1 MLLNRQV
8 IVISSS
14 SVQGWAVGDSGGRRV
29 RSSRTAW
36 LAAFV
41 LLIQPVATAAAYTA
55 VASGQDTGSD
65 GTTSLSA
72 EATASQKAVAS
83 GSAVEV
89 DADRTEYTTTYA
101 NPDGT
106 TFTLDQS
113 TVPVRVHHD
122 DGAWVSPDPSLE
134 VRSDGTVGPKA
145 TVVDLAFSD
154 GGDGSGLVDIARG
167 GKSLR
172 LGWPG
177 TLPKPTLDG
186 ASAVYADVLPGVD
199 LRMTAT
205 TEGFRELLVV
215 KTPQAAADPELKK
228 VAFSLQSDGL
238 TVASTSG
245 GGMTAVDDDARPVFS
260 APAALMW
267 DSQGDATTSGSPTQL
282 ERTAAVTQASD
293 PSPSATTDP
302 STGTSAD
309 GTAGPG
315 DGDTS
320 AVLPVQ
326 VGTDS
331 LAVVPDAGM
340 LANSDSSAYPLYIDP
355 SVGLDQTAHT
365 YLRSDGVSDFNWGN
379 GSNNEGK
386 GTGHCSSWNGYYCGP
401 GYTERL
407 YFQFSPSSLAG
418 KKVLSATFRATESWS
433 FTCDARWVDL
443 ERTSNISSSTTWS
456 TRPSYLGVMASRD
469 VSAGRGSLCDPSQP
483 PAPIEFSGS
492 SLTSTVGDFAAGKF
506 SRLTLLLKARD
517 ESDTSAW
524 KRFRND
530 AVLSVTYVGL
540 PAAPTKAGIVEGSG
554 ISCETDS
561 TDPDVITDPTPS
573 LSATVWTAT
582 GGGSGAS
589 LRAHY
594 YIQQRNSDGTWSV
607 ATEPVRPTSGYVGNG
622 TVLTYPSP
630 ITLSEGPLYRLAVFS
645 RSYYNSG
652 ESYLESH
659 STVTTKGWCY
669 FKVDTTA
676 PKAPT
681 ITFGSPYSECT
692 ANACAPAGG
701 PGVAGQFTFAPAS
714 GDTNAAYEYKL
725 ATSTAWSKPISG
737 NKVTAGITPQ
747 LAGTQQLQVRAQDS
761 AQRWGAKTIVKF
773 NVAEGQTAIGRWHF
787 DDAAPGSGVTTAA
800 DTATEGTRHS
810 ATLYT
815 QGAGWSSLARR
826 GDQDRSL
833 WLNDTSDTTR
843 QSGYAATAAPAVN
856 TQSSFTVSAWAY
868 LADGSDYR
876 TVVSETGSDG
886 SGFALYYSP
895 GIQRWV
901 FLWNWYENGVRK
913 YLGAN
918 AAAAGV
924 PLKVWTHLTG
934 VYNSKDRTI
943 SLYVNG
949 RLQGAPVALPGTS
962 DATVT
967 DGTLQFG
974 RVAFTPGSY
983 VNYWRGR
990 VDEVAVWQRALTDD
1004 EVATEDQLLDG
1015 NNVPG
1020 VELMGA
1026 WNPDGA
1032 SGSTL
1037 ADTTSGYG
1045 RTLTLAGG
1053 ASLDGQ
1059 AVVLNGTDGA
1069 ATAPGPVL
1077 DDTAS
1082 FTATTLVDIDRDALL
1097 SKPVG
1102 YTAQVVGQRSADGSA
1117 WGFWYQLTGTDL
1129 DPDTDTTVPVG
1140 KWYFGRLN
1148 TDGGFDGVV
1157 SDEAAVLGSPVR
1169 MTGTYDAPSGT
1180 IHFYLGPDEN
1190 GADAPHPYPAVAGSG
1205 EFAAGEGYVG
1215 GAWGHH
1221 LPGKITDIRL
1231 WIGAMTNQQVTDTIG
1246 D

>member
-1 MLLNRQV
+1 M
-8 IVISSS
+8 
-14 SVQGWAVGDSGGRRV
+14 
-29 RSSRTAW
+29 RSSPVAW
-36 LAAFV
+36 LAAV
-41 LLIQPVATAAAYTA
+41 ALLLQPVAAAAADVAVAGVQDGGSTA
-55 VASGQDTGSD
+55 VSSASP
-65 GTTSLSA
+65 
-72 EATASQKAVAS
+72 EAAASQKAQAS
-83 GSAVEV
+83 GSPVEV
-89 DADRTEYTTTYA
+89 VEDRTEYATTYA

-106 TFTLDQS
+106 TFTMDQS
-113 TVPVRVHHD
+113 AVPIRVHQS
-122 DGAWVSPDPSLE
+122 DGSWMAPDPTLQA
-134 VRSDGTVGPKA
+134 RADGTVGPKA
-145 TVVDLAFSD
+145 AVVGLAFSG
-154 GGDGSGLVDIARG
+154 GGDGSGLVDIARD
-167 GKSLR
+167 GKSLH

-215 KTPQAAADPELKK
+215 KTPQAVSDPELKK
-228 VAFSLQSDGL
+228 VAFSLRSDGL

-245 GGMTAVDDDARPVFS
+245 GGMTAVDDNAHPVFT

-267 DSQGDATTSGSPTQL
+267 DSQGDASTTGTATSSA
-282 ERTAAVTQASD
+282 RTAAFTQTD
-293 PSPSATTDP
+293 PSPTATTGPSVGTQDDP
-302 STGTSAD
+302 VL
-309 GTAGPG
+309 GPG
-315 DGDTS
+315 DGDAS

-326 VGTDS
+326 VSSDS

-340 LANSDSSAYPLYIDP
+340 LAHSDGGAFPLYIDP
-355 SVGLDQTAHT
+355 SIGLDQTAHT
-365 YLRSDGVSDFNWGN
+365 YLRSDGVTDFNWGN

-386 GTGHCSSWNGYYCGP
+386 GMGHCDSWNGYYCGP

-407 YFQFSPSSLAG
+407 YFQFSPSNLAG

-456 TRPSYLGVMASRD
+456 TRPSYLGTMASRD
-469 VSAGRGSLCDPSQP
+469 VTAGRGSLCDPSQP
-483 PAPIEFSGS
+483 AAPIEFTGS
-492 SLTSTVGDFAAGKF
+492 SLTSAVGDLAAGKF

-561 TDPDVITDPTPS
+561 SDPDVIADPTPS

-589 LRAHY
+589 LRAHF
-594 YIQQRNSDGTWSV
+594 YIQQKNSDGSWSV

-622 TVLTYPSP
+622 TVVTYPSP

-652 ESYLESH
+652 ADYLESH
-659 STVTTKGWCY
+659 STVTTRGWCY

-692 ANACAPAGG
+692 ANACAAAGG
-701 PGVAGQFTFAPAS
+701 PGVQGQVTFSPAS
-714 GDTNAAYEYKL
+714 GDTNTAYEYKL
-725 ATSTAWSKPISG
+725 ASSTTWSQPISG
-737 NKVTAGITPQ
+737 NKVTKGITPQ
-747 LAGTQQLQVRAQDS
+747 LAGTQQLQVRAEDS
-761 AQRWGAKTIVKF
+761 AGRWGAKAIVKF

-815 QGAGWSSLARR
+815 SGAGWSSLARR
-826 GDQDRSL
+826 GDGDRSL
-833 WLNDTSDTTR
+833 WLNDTSDTTS
-843 QSGYAATAAPAVN
+843 QSGYAATTAPVIN

-868 LADGSDYR
+868 LADDSDFR
-876 TVVSETGSDG
+876 TVLSETGSDG

-895 GIQRWV
+895 GVQRWV

-918 AAAAGV
+918 ADAAGV
-924 PLKVWTHLTG
+924 PLKTWTHVTG
-934 VYNSKDRTI
+934 VYNSQARTI
-943 SLYVNG
+943 ALYVNG
-949 RLQGAPVALPGTS
+949 RPQGSPVALPATS

-974 RVAFTPGSY
+974 RAAFTPGSY

-990 VDEVAVWQRALTDD
+990 IDEVAVWQRVLTDD
-1004 EVATEDQLLDG
+1004 DIATEDRLLDSSG
-1015 NNVPG
+1015 AAN

-1032 SGSTL
+1032 SGTTL

-1045 RTLTLAGG
+1045 RRLTLSGG

-1059 AVVLNGTDGA
+1059 AIVLNGMDGA
-1069 ATAPGPVL
+1069 ATTPGPVL

-1082 FTATTLVDIDRDALL
+1082 FTASTLVDVDRDALL

-1102 YTAQVVGQRSADGSA
+1102 YTAQVVGQRSADGSS
-1117 WGFWYQLTGTDL
+1117 WGFWYQLTGTDI
-1129 DPDTDTTVPVG
+1129 DPDTNTTVPVG

-1148 TDGGFDGVV
+1148 VDGSFTGVV

-1190 GADAPHPYPAVAGSG
+1190 DADVTHPYTAVAGSG
-1205 EFAAGEGYVG
+1205 EFAAGKGYVG
-1215 GAWGHH
+1215 GSWAHY

-1231 WIGAMTNQQVTDTIG
+1231 WAGAMANQQQITDTVG

>member
-1 MLLNRQV
+1 M
-8 IVISSS
+8 
-14 SVQGWAVGDSGGRRV
+14 
-29 RSSRTAW
+29 T
-36 LAAFV
+36 
-41 LLIQPVATAAAYTA
+41 
-55 VASGQDTGSD
+55 
-65 GTTSLSA
+65 
-72 EATASQKAVAS
+72 
-83 GSAVEV
+83 
-89 DADRTEYTTTYA
+89 
-101 NPDGT
+101 
-106 TFTLDQS
+106 
-113 TVPVRVHHD
+113 
-122 DGAWVSPDPSLE
+122 PDPTLQT
-134 VRSDGTVGPKA
+134 RSDGTVGPKA
-145 TVVDLAFSD
+145 AVVDLAFSG
-154 GGDGSGLVDIARG
+154 GGDGSRLVDIARN

-177 TLPKPTLDG
+177 RLPKPTLDG

-215 KTPQAAADPELKK
+215 KTPQAATDPALKK

-238 TVASTSG
+238 TVAPTSG
-245 GGMTAVDDDARPVFS
+245 GGMTAVDDNAHPVFS

-267 DSQGDATTSGSPTQL
+267 DSQGDAATTGAAAQL
-282 ERTAAVTQASD
+282 ERTAVVTQASD
-293 PSPSATTDP
+293 PSPSPSPSATTNP
-302 STGTSAD
+302 STGAQENPV
-309 GTAGPG
+309 AGPG
-315 DGDTS
+315 NGDAS

-326 VGTDS
+326 VSPDS

-340 LANSDSSAYPLYIDP
+340 LANSDSRAYPVYIDP

-386 GTGHCSSWNGYYCGP
+386 GMGHCSSWNGYYCGP

-407 YFQFSPSSLAG
+407 YFQFSPSGLAG

-433 FTCDARWVDL
+433 FTCDASWVDL

-456 TRPSYLGVMASRD
+456 TRPSYLGMMASRD
-469 VSAGRGSLCDPSQP
+469 VTAGRGSLCDPSQP
-483 PAPIEFSGS
+483 AAPIEFSGS
-492 SLTSTVGDFAAGKF
+492 SLTSEVGDLAAGKF

-517 ESDTSAW
+517 ETDTSAW

-540 PAAPTKAGIVEGSG
+540 PAVPTKAGIVEGSG
-554 ISCETDS
+554 VSCQTDS
-561 TDPDVITDPTPS
+561 TDPDVVSDPTPS

-589 LRAHY
+589 LRAHF
-594 YIQQRNSDGTWSV
+594 YIQQKNSDGSWSV

-645 RSYYNSG
+645 RSYYDSG
-652 ESYLESH
+652 NSYLESH

-676 PKAPT
+676 PKKPVV
-681 ITFGSPYSECT
+681 TFGSPYSECT
-692 ANACAPAGG
+692 ANACAAAGG
-701 PGVAGQFTFAPAS
+701 PGVVGHFTFSPAS
-714 GDTNAAYEYKL
+714 GDTNNVAYEYKL
-725 ATSTAWSKPISG
+725 ATSAAWSKPISG
-737 NKVTAGITPQ
+737 STVSASITPQ
-747 LAGTQQLQVRAQDS
+747 LAGTQQLQVRAEDN
-761 AQRWGAKTIVKF
+761 AGRWGAAEIVKF
-773 NVAEGQTAIGRWHF
+773 DVAEGKTAIGRWHF

-800 DTATEGTRHS
+800 DTATEGSTRYP

-815 QGAGWSSLARR
+815 AGAGWSSLARR
-826 GDQDRSL
+826 GDGDRSL

-843 QSGYAATAAPAVN
+843 QSGYAATTAPVIN

-868 LADGSDYR
+868 LADGSDFR

-895 GIQRWV
+895 SIQRWV

-918 AAAAGV
+918 ADAAGV
-924 PLKVWTHLTG
+924 PLKVWTHVTG
-934 VYNSKDRTI
+934 VYNSQDRTI

-949 RLQGAPVALPGTS
+949 RLQGSPVALPSTS
-962 DATVT
+962 DATT
-967 DGTLQFG
+967 ANGNLQFG
-974 RVAFTPGSY
+974 RASFTPGSY
-983 VNYWRGR
+983 QNYWRGR
-990 VDEVAVWQRALTDD
+990 VDEVAVWQRVLTDD
-1004 EVATEDQLLDG
+1004 EIATEDQLLDSNG
-1015 NNVPG
+1015 ATN

-1026 WNPDGA
+1026 WNPEGA

-1037 ADTTSGYG
+1037 ADSTSGYG
-1045 RTLTLAGG
+1045 RTLTLSGG
-1053 ASLDGQ
+1053 ASLDGH
-1059 AVVLNGTDGA
+1059 AIVLDGTDGA
-1069 ATAPGPVL
+1069 ATSPGPVL

-1082 FTATTLVDIDRDALL
+1082 FTASTLVDVDGNALL

-1102 YTAQVVGQRSADGSA
+1102 YTAQVIGQRSTDGSA
-1117 WGFWYQLTGTDL
+1117 WGFWYQLTGTDI
-1129 DPDTDTTVPVG
+1129 DPATDTTVPVG

-1148 TDGGFDGVV
+1148 ADGSFTGVV

-1190 GADAPHPYPAVAGSG
+1190 DADVTHPYTAVAGSG
-1205 EFAAGEGYVG
+1205 EFAAGKGYVG
-1215 GAWGHH
+1215 GAWAHY

-1231 WIGAMTNQQVTDTIG
+1231 WAGAMANQQQIIDTIG

>member
-1 MLLNRQV
+1 M
-8 IVISSS
+8 
-14 SVQGWAVGDSGGRRV
+14 
-29 RSSRTAW
+29 
-36 LAAFV
+36 
-41 LLIQPVATAAAYTA
+41 
-55 VASGQDTGSD
+55 
-65 GTTSLSA
+65 
-72 EATASQKAVAS
+72 
-83 GSAVEV
+83 EV
-89 DADRTEYTTTYA
+89 TDDRTEYATTYA

-106 TFTLDQS
+106 TFTQDQS
-113 TVPVRVHHD
+113 TVPVRVRQG
-122 DGAWVSPDPSLE
+122 DGSWTAPDPTLE
-134 VRSDGTVGPKA
+134 VRADGTVGPKA
-145 TVVDLAFSD
+145 AVVDLAFSD
-154 GGDGSGLVDIARG
+154 GGDGSGLVDITRG

-172 LGWPG
+172 LGWPE

-215 KTPQAAADPELKK
+215 KTPEAAADPGLTK

-238 TVASTSG
+238 TVAPTSG
-245 GGMTAVDDDARPVFS
+245 GGMTAVDGNARPVFT
-260 APAALMW
+260 APPALMW
-267 DSQGDATTSGSPTQL
+267 DSQGDATTTGTAAQL
-282 ERTAAVTQASD
+282 ERTDAATSTAD
-293 PSPSATTDP
+293 PSPSATTTEP
-302 STGTSAD
+302 STGTQDD

-315 DGDTS
+315 DGDAS

-326 VGTDS
+326 VSSDS
-331 LAVVPDAGM
+331 LAVVPDATLLG
-340 LANSDSSAYPLYIDP
+340 NTDSSAFPVYIDP

-365 YLRSDGVSDFNWGN
+365 YLRSDGVSDFNWSN
-379 GSNNEGK
+379 GSDNEGK
-386 GTGHCSSWNGYYCGP
+386 GTGHCSSWEGYYCGP

-407 YFQFSPSSLAG
+407 YFQFSPSGLAG

-443 ERTSNISSSTTWS
+443 ERTGNISSSTTWS
-456 TRPSYLGVMASRD
+456 TRPSNLGTMASRD
-469 VSAGRGSLCDPSQP
+469 VAAGRSSLCDPSQP

-492 SLTSTVGDFAAGKF
+492 SLTTAVGNFAAGKF
-506 SRLTLLLKARD
+506 SRLTLLVKARD
-517 ESDTSAW
+517 ETDTSAW
-524 KRFRND
+524 KRFRDD

-540 PAAPTKAGIVEGSG
+540 PGVPTKAGIVEGSG

-561 TDPDVITDPTPS
+561 TDPDVIADPTPS
-573 LSATVWTAT
+573 LSATAWTAT

-594 YIQQRNSDGTWSV
+594 YIQQKNSDGTWSV

-622 TVLTYPSP
+622 VVLTYPSP

-645 RSYYNSG
+645 RSYYDSG
-652 ESYLESH
+652 DSYLESH

-681 ITFGSPYSECT
+681 VTFGNPYSECT
-692 ANACAPAGG
+692 ANTCDAAGG
-701 PGVAGQFTFAPAS
+701 PGVVGQFTFLPAT
-714 GDTNAAYEYKL
+714 GDSNTAYEYKL
-725 ATSTAWSKPISG
+725 ATATTWSQPISG
-737 NKVTAGITPQ
+737 STVTKGITPQ

-761 AQRWGAKTIVKF
+761 AGRWGAKTIVKF

-787 DDAAPGSGVTTAA
+787 DDAAPGSAVSTAA
-800 DTATEGTRHS
+800 DTATEGTRHA

-815 QGAGWSSLARR
+815 SGSGWSSLARR
-826 GDQDRSL
+826 GDGDRSL
-833 WLNDTSDTTR
+833 WLNDTSDATR
-843 QSGYAATAAPAVN
+843 QSGYAATAAPVVN

-868 LADGSDYR
+868 LADGSDFR
-876 TVVSETGSDG
+876 TVLSETGSDG
-886 SGFALYYSP
+886 SGFTLYYSSSV
-895 GIQRWV
+895 QRWV
-901 FLWNWYENGVRK
+901 FLWSWYEGGVRK
-913 YLGAN
+913 YLGTN
-918 AAAAGV
+918 ADSAGV
-924 PLKVWTHLTG
+924 PLKTWTHLTG
-934 VYNSKDRTI
+934 VYNSDARTI

-949 RLQGAPVALPGTS
+949 RMQGSPVALPITS
-962 DATVT
+962 DATAT

-974 RVAFTPGSY
+974 RASFTPGTY
-983 VNYWRGR
+983 LNYWRGR

-1004 EVATEDQLLDG
+1004 EIATEDGLLDSNG
-1015 NNVPG
+1015 ASS

-1032 SGSTL
+1032 SGTTL

-1045 RTLTLAGG
+1045 RTLTLSGG

-1059 AVVLNGTDGA
+1059 SIVLNGTDGA
-1069 ATAPGPVL
+1069 ATSPAPVL

-1082 FTATTLVDIDRDALL
+1082 FTATTLVDVDSDALL
-1097 SKPVG
+1097 TKSVG
-1102 YTAQVVGQRSADGSA
+1102 YTAQVIGQRDADGSS

-1129 DPDTDTTVPVG
+1129 DPDTDTTIPVG

-1148 TDGGFDGVV
+1148 TDGSFDGVV

-1169 MTGTYDAPSGT
+1169 MTGAYDAPSGT

-1190 GADAPHPYPAVAGSG
+1190 GFDVTHPYTAAAGSG
-1205 EFAAGEGYVG
+1205 EFAAGEGYTG
-1215 GAWGHH
+1215 GAWGHY
-1221 LPGKITDIRL
+1221 LPGKISDIRL
-1231 WIGAMTNQQVTDTIG
+1231 WAGAMAGPQQIIDTIG

>member
-1 MLLNRQV
+1 M
-8 IVISSS
+8 
-14 SVQGWAVGDSGGRRV
+14 
-29 RSSRTAW
+29 
-36 LAAFV
+36 
-41 LLIQPVATAAAYTA
+41 IQPVATGAAHTA
-55 VASGQDTGSD
+55 VADGQDASSASTA
-65 GTTSLSA
+65 SLSP
-72 EATASQKAVAS
+72 EAAASQKAVAS
-83 GSAVEV
+83 GSPVEV
-89 DADRTEYTTTYA
+89 TDDRTEYTTTYA

-113 TVPVRVHHD
+113 TVPVRVHQR
-122 DGAWVSPDPSLE
+122 DGSWVSPDPTLE
-134 VRSDGTVGPKA
+134 IRSDGTVGPKA
-145 TVVDLAFSD
+145 AVVDLAFSG

-177 TLPKPTLDG
+177 ALPKPTLDG
-186 ASAVYADVLPGVD
+186 ASAVYTDVLPGVD

-205 TEGFRELLVV
+205 AEGFRELLVV
-215 KTPQAAADPELKK
+215 KSPQAAADPELKK
-228 VAFSLQSDGL
+228 VAFSLQADGL
-238 TVASTSG
+238 TVAPTSG
-245 GGMTAVDDDARPVFS
+245 GGMTAVDDDARPVFA

-267 DSQGDATTSGSPTQL
+267 DSQGDTAASGASAQL
-282 ERTAAVTQASD
+282 ERTAAITQASS

-302 STGTSAD
+302 SAGTSAD

-315 DGDTS
+315 DGDAS

-326 VGTDS
+326 VSTDS

-340 LANSDSSAYPLYIDP
+340 LANSDSNAYPLYIDP

-456 TRPSYLGVMASRD
+456 TRPSYLGMMASRD
-469 VSAGRGSLCDPSQP
+469 VSAGRSSLCDPSQP
-483 PAPIEFSGS
+483 PAPIEFSGP
-492 SLTSTVGDFAAGKF
+492 SLTSAVGDLAAGKF

-517 ESDTSAW
+517 ETDTSAW

-540 PAAPTKAGIVEGSG
+540 PAVPTRAGIVEGSG
-554 ISCETDS
+554 ISCETNS
-561 TDPDVITDPTPS
+561 GDPDTITDPTPS
-573 LSATVWTAT
+573 LTAAVWTAT

-589 LRAHY
+589 LRAHF
-594 YIQQRNSDGTWSV
+594 YIQKQTTDGWSV

-622 TVLTYPSP
+622 GVVTYPSP
-630 ITLSEGPLYRLAVFS
+630 ITLSEGVLYRLAVFS
-645 RSYYNSG
+645 RSYYNG
-652 ESYLESH
+652 GDDYLESH
-659 STVTTKGWCY
+659 STVTTKDWCY

-681 ITFGSPYSECT
+681 VSFGQPYSECT
-692 ANACAPAGG
+692 ANLCDPAGG
-701 PGVAGQFTFAPAS
+701 PGTPGQFTFSPAS
-714 GDTNAAYEYKL
+714 GETDTAYEYKL
-725 ATSTAWSKPISG
+725 ASSASWSKPISG
-737 NKVTAGITPQ
+737 NKVNVAITPQ
-747 LAGTQQLQVRAQDS
+747 VAGSEQLQVRAQDS
-761 AQRWGAKTIVKF
+761 AGRWGAKTVVKF
-773 NVAEGQTAIGRWHF
+773 NVAAGQTAIGRWHF

-800 DTATEGTRHS
+800 DMATEGSTRHP

-815 QGAGWSSLARR
+815 SGAGWSSLARR
-826 GDQDRSL
+826 GDGDRSL

-843 QSGYAATAAPAVN
+843 QAGYAATAAPVVN

-868 LADGSDYR
+868 LTDESDFR
-876 TVVSETGSDG
+876 TVLSETGSDG
-886 SGFALYYSP
+886 SGFSLYYSP
-895 GIQRWV
+895 NVQRWV

-913 YLGAN
+913 YLGAS
-918 AAAAGV
+918 ADTAGV
-924 PLKVWTHLTG
+924 PMKVWTHLTA

-949 RLQGAPVALPGTS
+949 RLQGSPVALPATS
-962 DATVT
+962 DATIS

-974 RVAFTPGSY
+974 RASFTPGSY

-990 VDEVAVWQRALTDD
+990 IDEVAVWQRNLTEEEDGI
-1004 EVATEDQLLDG
+1004 ATEDQLLDSNG
-1015 NNVPG
+1015 VPS

-1045 RTLTLAGG
+1045 RTLTLSGG

-1059 AVVLNGTDGA
+1059 ALVLNGSDGA
-1069 ATAPGPVL
+1069 ATAPGPLL

-1082 FTATTLVDIDRDALL
+1082 FTATSLVDIDSSALL
-1097 SKPVG
+1097 SKPTG
-1102 YTAQVVGQRSADGSA
+1102 YTAQVLGQRSADGSA
-1117 WGFWYQLTGTDL
+1117 WGFWYQLTGTDT
-1129 DPDTDTTVPVG
+1129 DPDTDTTIPVG
-1140 KWYFGRLN
+1140 KWYFGQLN
-1148 TDGGFDGVV
+1148 TDGSFDGVV
-1157 SDEAAVLGSPVR
+1157 SDEAAELGSPVR

-1190 GADAPHPYPAVAGSG
+1190 GAEATHPYTAVAGSG
-1205 EFAAGEGYVG
+1205 VFAAGEGYVG
-1215 GAWGHH
+1215 GSWGHY
-1221 LPGKITDIRL
+1221 LPGKITDIRI
-1231 WIGAMTNQQVTDTIG
+1231 WAGAMANQQITDTIG

>member
-1 MLLNRQV
+1 MV
-8 IVISSS
+8 
-14 SVQGWAVGDSGGRRV
+14 A
-29 RSSRTAW
+29 RTAH
-36 LAAFV
+36 AEVREGGFTATTA
-41 LLIQPVATAAAYTA
+41 ATASSPEA
-55 VASGQDTGSD
+55 VASR
-65 GTTSLSA
+65 
-72 EATASQKAVAS
+72 KAVTS
-83 GSAVEV
+83 GSPVEV
-89 DADRTEYTTTYA
+89 TDDRTEYATTFA

-106 TFTLDQS
+106 TYTLDQS
-113 TVPVRVHHD
+113 AVPVRVSE
-122 DGAWVSPDPSLE
+122 GGGSWAAPDPTLE
-134 VRSDGTVGPKA
+134 FKADGSVGPKA
-145 TVVDLAFSD
+145 AVVGLAFSG
-154 GGDGSGLVDIARG
+154 GGDGTGLVDIARG
-167 GKSLR
+167 GKSLS

-177 TLPKPTLDG
+177 ELPKPSLDG

-215 KTPQAAADPELKK
+215 KTPSAAADPALKK
-228 VAFSLQSDGL
+228 VVFSLRSDGL
-238 TVASTSG
+238 TVDPTQS
-245 GGMTAVDDDARPVFS
+245 GGMTAVDDDARPVFT

-267 DSQGDATTSGSPTQL
+267 DSQGAGATTQL
-282 ERTAAVTQASD
+282 ARRTLATQAND
-293 PSPSATTDP
+293 PSPSP
-302 STGTSAD
+302 SS
-309 GTAGPG
+309 TAGPATGVQDDPMGGPGAG
-315 DGDTS
+315 DAS

-326 VGTDS
+326 VGPDS
-331 LAVVPDAGM
+331 LAVVPDATL
-340 LANSDSSAYPLYIDP
+340 LANTDSSAFPVYIDP
-355 SVGLDQTAHT
+355 SIGLDQTAHT
-365 YLRSDGVSDFNWGN
+365 YLRSDGVTDFNWGN
-379 GSNNEGK
+379 GSSNEGR
-386 GTGHCSSWNGYYCGP
+386 GMGHCDSWNGYYCGP

-407 YFQFSPSSLAG
+407 YFQFSPSGLAG

-456 TRPSYLGVMASRD
+456 NRPSYLGTMASRN
-469 VSAGRGSLCDPSQP
+469 VSAGRASLCGPSQP
-483 PAPIEFSGS
+483 DAPIEFSGS
-492 SLTSTVGDFAAGKF
+492 SLTSAVGDFAAGKF

-517 ESDTSAW
+517 ETDTSAW

-540 PAAPTKAGIVEGSG
+540 PAAPTKAGIVEGG
-554 ISCETDS
+554 GVSCQTDS
-561 TDPDVITDPTPS
+561 GDPDVVADPTPS

-594 YIQQRNSDGTWSV
+594 YVQQKNSDGTWSV
-607 ATEPVRPTSGYVGNG
+607 ATEPVRPTSGFVGNG

-630 ITLSEGPLYRLAVFS
+630 ITLTEGTLYRLAVFS
-645 RSYYNSG
+645 RSYYDG
-652 ESYLESH
+652 GDSYLESH

-669 FKVDTTA
+669 FKVDPTA

-701 PGVAGQFTFAPAS
+701 PGVQGHFTFSPAS
-714 GDTNAAYEYKL
+714 GDTDTAYEYKL
-725 ATSTAWSKPISG
+725 ASSATWSQPVSASTAAKG
-737 NKVTAGITPQ
+737 VGVTPQ
-747 LAGTQQLQVRAQDS
+747 VAGTQQLQVRAEDGAS
-761 AQRWGAKTIVKF
+761 RWGAAQIVKF
-773 NVAEGQTAIGRWHF
+773 DVAEGQPEIGRWHF
-787 DDAAPGSGVTTAA
+787 DDGAPGSGATTAA
-800 DTATEGTRHS
+800 DTATEGTRHT

-815 QGAGWSSLARR
+815 NGAGWSSLARR
-826 GDQDRSL
+826 GDGDRSL

-843 QSGYAATAAPAVN
+843 QSGYAATSAPVVN

-868 LADGSDYR
+868 LTDESDFR
-876 TVVSETGSDG
+876 TVMSETGSDG

-895 GIQRWV
+895 GVQRWV

-918 AAAAGV
+918 ADAAGV
-924 PLKVWTHLTG
+924 PLKTWTHLTG
-934 VYNSKDRTI
+934 VYDSEARTI

-949 RLQGAPVALPGTS
+949 RPQGSPVALPSTS
-962 DATVT
+962 DARTS
-967 DGTLQFG
+967 DGSLQFG
-974 RVAFTPGSY
+974 RADFTPAPAAY
-983 VNYWRGR
+983 VNYYRGR
-990 VDEVAVWQRALTDD
+990 IDEVAVWQRALTASQI
-1004 EVATEDQLLDG
+1004 ATEDQLLDG
-1015 NNVPG
+1015 NGAAG

-1032 SGSTL
+1032 TGTSL

-1045 RTLTLAGG
+1045 RTLTLSGG

-1059 AVVLNGTDGA
+1059 AIVLPDGKNAA

-1082 FTATTLVDIDRDALL
+1082 FTATTLADLDQDALL

-1102 YTAQVVGQRSADGSA
+1102 YTAQVIGQAGADGSA

-1148 TDGGFDGVV
+1148 ADGSFTGVV
-1157 SDEAAVLGSPVR
+1157 SDEAAELGSPVR
-1169 MTGTYDAPSGT
+1169 LTGTYDAPSGT
-1180 IHFYLGPDEN
+1180 VRFYLGANEN
-1190 GADAPHPYPAVAGSG
+1190 DAENTHPYTAVAGAG
-1205 EFAAGEGYVG
+1205 NFAAGEGFVG
-1215 GAWGHH
+1215 GAWGHY
-1221 LPGKITDIRL
+1221 LPGRITDIRL
-1231 WIGAMTNQQVTDTIG
+1231 WAGAMADQQQIIDTVG

>member
-1 MLLNRQV
+1 
-8 IVISSS
+8 
-14 SVQGWAVGDSGGRRV
+14 
-29 RSSRTAW
+29 
-36 LAAFV
+36 
-41 LLIQPVATAAAYTA
+41 
-55 VASGQDTGSD
+55 
-65 GTTSLSA
+65 
-72 EATASQKAVAS
+72 
-83 GSAVEV
+83 
-89 DADRTEYTTTYA
+89 
-101 NPDGT
+101 
-106 TFTLDQS
+106 
-113 TVPVRVHHD
+113 
-122 DGAWVSPDPSLE
+122 
-134 VRSDGTVGPKA
+134 
-145 TVVDLAFSD
+145 
-154 GGDGSGLVDIARG
+154 
-167 GKSLR
+167 
-172 LGWPG
+172 
-177 TLPKPTLDG
+177 
-186 ASAVYADVLPGVD
+186 
-199 LRMTAT
+199 MTAT

-215 KTPQAAADPELKK
+215 KTPQAASDPALKK
-228 VAFSLQSDGL
+228 VAFSLRSDGL
-238 TVASTSG
+238 TVAPTSG
-245 GGMTAVDDDARPVFS
+245 GGMTAVDDNAHPVFA

-267 DSQGDATTSGSPTQL
+267 DSQGDASTTGTATSSA
-282 ERTAAVTQASD
+282 RTAAFTQTD
-293 PSPSATTDP
+293 PSPTTTTGP
-302 STGTSAD
+302 STGTQD
-309 GTAGPG
+309 DPVTGPG
-315 DGDTS
+315 DGDAS

-326 VGTDS
+326 VGSDS
-331 LAVVPDAGM
+331 LAVVPDAEM
-340 LANSDSSAYPLYIDP
+340 LANSDSGAFPLYIDP
-355 SVGLDQTAHT
+355 SIGLDQTAHT
-365 YLRSDGVSDFNWGN
+365 YLRSDGVTDFNWGN

-386 GTGHCSSWNGYYCGP
+386 GMGHCSSWNGYYCGP

-407 YFQFSPSSLAG
+407 YFQFSPSGLEG

-456 TRPSYLGVMASRD
+456 TRPSYLGTMASRD
-469 VSAGRGSLCDPSQP
+469 VTAGRGSLCDPSQP
-483 PAPIEFSGS
+483 AAPIEFTGS
-492 SLTSTVGDFAAGKF
+492 SLTSAVGDLAAGKF

-540 PAAPTKAGIVEGSG
+540 PAVPTKAGIVEGSG

-561 TDPDVITDPTPS
+561 SDPDVITDPTPS
-573 LSATVWTAT
+573 LSATAWTAT

-589 LRAHY
+589 LRAHF
-594 YIQQRNSDGTWSV
+594 YIQQKNSDGSWSV

-622 TVLTYPSP
+622 TVVTYPSP

-652 ESYLESH
+652 ADYLESH

-681 ITFGSPYSECT
+681 ITFGSPYSECA
-692 ANACAPAGG
+692 ANACAAAGG
-701 PGVAGQFTFAPAS
+701 PGVQGQFTFSPAS
-714 GDTNAAYEYKL
+714 GDTNTAYEYKL
-725 ATSTAWSKPISG
+725 ASSTAWSQPISG
-737 NKVTAGITPQ
+737 NKVTKGITPQ

-761 AQRWGAKTIVKF
+761 AGRWGAKAIVKF

-787 DDAAPGSGVTTAA
+787 DDAAPGSGITTAA
-800 DTATEGTRHS
+800 DTAIEGTRHS
-810 ATLYT
+810 VTLYT
-815 QGAGWSSLARR
+815 SGAGWSSLARR
-826 GDQDRSL
+826 GDGDRSL
-833 WLNDTSDTTR
+833 WLNDTSDTTS
-843 QSGYAATAAPAVN
+843 QSGYAATTAPVIN

-868 LADGSDYR
+868 LADDSDYR
-876 TVVSETGSDG
+876 TVLSETGSDG

-895 GIQRWV
+895 GVQRWV

-913 YLGAN
+913 YLGTN

-924 PLKVWTHLTG
+924 PLKTWTHVTG
-934 VYNSKDRTI
+934 VYDSQARTI
-943 SLYVNG
+943 ALYVNG
-949 RLQGAPVALPGTS
+949 RPQGSPVALPATS

-974 RVAFTPGSY
+974 RAAFTPGSY

-990 VDEVAVWQRALTDD
+990 IDEVAVWQRVLTDD
-1004 EVATEDQLLDG
+1004 EIATEDRLLDSSG
-1015 NNVPG
+1015 AAN

-1032 SGSTL
+1032 SGTTL

-1045 RTLTLAGG
+1045 RKLTLSGG

-1059 AVVLNGTDGA
+1059 AIVLNGTDGA
-1069 ATAPGPVL
+1069 ATTPGPVL

-1082 FTATTLVDIDRDALL
+1082 FTASTLVDADRDALL
-1097 SKPVG
+1097 TKPVG
-1102 YTAQVVGQRSADGSA
+1102 YTAQVIGQRSADGSA
-1117 WGFWYQLTGTDL
+1117 WGFWYQLTGTDI
-1129 DPDTDTTVPVG
+1129 DPDTDTTIPVG

-1148 TDGGFDGVV
+1148 ADGSFTGVV

-1190 GADAPHPYPAVAGSG
+1190 DADVTHPYTAVAGSG
-1205 EFAAGEGYVG
+1205 EFAAGKGYAAG
-1215 GAWGHH
+1215 SWAHY

-1231 WIGAMTNQQVTDTIG
+1231 WAGAMVNQQQIIDTIG

>member
-1 MLLNRQV
+1 M
-8 IVISSS
+8 
-14 SVQGWAVGDSGGRRV
+14 
-29 RSSRTAW
+29 
-36 LAAFV
+36 
-41 LLIQPVATAAAYTA
+41 QPVAAAAADVAVAGVQDGGSTA
-55 VASGQDTGSD
+55 VSSASP
-65 GTTSLSA
+65 
-72 EATASQKAVAS
+72 EAAASQKAQAS
-83 GSAVEV
+83 GSPVEV
-89 DADRTEYTTTYA
+89 AEDRTEYATTYA

-106 TFTLDQS
+106 TFTMDQS
-113 TVPVRVHHD
+113 AVPIRVHQS
-122 DGAWVSPDPSLE
+122 DGSWVAPDPTLQA
-134 VRSDGTVGPKA
+134 RADGTVGPKA
-145 TVVDLAFSD
+145 AVVDVAFSG
-154 GGDGSGLVDIARG
+154 GGDGSGLVDIARD
-167 GKSLR
+167 GKSLH

-186 ASAVYADVLPGVD
+186 ASAVYADVLPGVN

-215 KTPQAAADPELKK
+215 KTPQAASDPELKK
-228 VAFSLQSDGL
+228 VAFSLRSDGL
-238 TVASTSG
+238 TVAPTSS
-245 GGMTAVDDDARPVFS
+245 GGMTAVDDNAHPVFT

-267 DSQGDATTSGSPTQL
+267 DSQGDASTTGTATSSA
-282 ERTAAVTQASD
+282 RTAAFTQAD
-293 PSPSATTDP
+293 PSPTATTGP
-302 STGTSAD
+302 STGTED
-309 GTAGPG
+309 DPVTGPG
-315 DGDTS
+315 DGDAS

-326 VGTDS
+326 VGSDS

-340 LANSDSSAYPLYIDP
+340 LANSDSGAFPLYIDP
-355 SVGLDQTAHT
+355 SIGLDQTAHT
-365 YLRSDGVSDFNWGN
+365 YLRSDGVTDFNWGN

-386 GTGHCSSWNGYYCGP
+386 GMGHCDSWNGYYCGP

-407 YFQFSPSSLAG
+407 YFQFSPSNLAG

-456 TRPSYLGVMASRD
+456 TRPSYLGTMASRD
-469 VSAGRGSLCDPSQP
+469 VTAGRGSLCDPSQP
-483 PAPIEFSGS
+483 AAPIEFTGS
-492 SLTSTVGDFAAGKF
+492 SLTSAVGDLAAGKF

-530 AVLSVTYVGL
+530 AVLSVTYVGV
-540 PAAPTKAGIVEGSG
+540 PAVPTKAGIVEGSG

-561 TDPDVITDPTPS
+561 SDPDVIADPTPS

-589 LRAHY
+589 LRAHF
-594 YIQQRNSDGTWSV
+594 YIQQKNSDGSWSV

-622 TVLTYPSP
+622 TVVTYPSP
-630 ITLSEGPLYRLAVFS
+630 IMLSEGPLYRFAVFS
-645 RSYYNSG
+645 RSYYNG
-652 ESYLESH
+652 GADYLESH

-692 ANACAPAGG
+692 ANACAAAGG
-701 PGVAGQFTFAPAS
+701 PGVQGQVTFSPAL
-714 GDTNAAYEYKL
+714 GDTNTAYEYKL
-725 ATSTAWSKPISG
+725 ASATAWSQPISG
-737 NKVTAGITPQ
+737 NKVTKGITPQ
-747 LAGTQQLQVRAQDS
+747 LAGTQQLQVRAEDS
-761 AQRWGAKTIVKF
+761 AGRWGAKAIVKF

-815 QGAGWSSLARR
+815 SGAGWSSLARR
-826 GDQDRSL
+826 GDGDRSL
-833 WLNDTSDTTR
+833 WLNDTSDTSS
-843 QSGYAATAAPAVN
+843 QSGYAATTAPVIN

-868 LADGSDYR
+868 LADDSDFR
-876 TVVSETGSDG
+876 TVLSETGSDG

-895 GIQRWV
+895 GVKRWV
-901 FLWNWYENGVRK
+901 FLWNWYESGVRK

-918 AAAAGV
+918 ADAPGV
-924 PLKVWTHLTG
+924 PLKTWTHVTG
-934 VYNSKDRTI
+934 VYDSRARTI
-943 SLYVNG
+943 ALYVNG
-949 RLQGAPVALPGTS
+949 RPQGSPVALPATS

-974 RVAFTPGSY
+974 RAAFTPGSY

-990 VDEVAVWQRALTDD
+990 IDEVAVWQRVLTDD
-1004 EVATEDQLLDG
+1004 DIATEDRLLDSSG
-1015 NNVPG
+1015 AAN

-1032 SGSTL
+1032 SGTTL

-1045 RTLTLAGG
+1045 RRLTLSGG

-1059 AVVLNGTDGA
+1059 AIVLNGTDGA
-1069 ATAPGPVL
+1069 ATTPGPVL

-1082 FTATTLVDIDRDALL
+1082 FTASTLVDVDRDALL

-1102 YTAQVVGQRSADGSA
+1102 YTVQVVGQRSADGSS
-1117 WGFWYQLTGTDL
+1117 WGFWYQLTGTDI
-1129 DPDTDTTVPVG
+1129 DPDTNTTVPVG

-1148 TDGGFDGVV
+1148 ADGSFTGVV

-1190 GADAPHPYPAVAGSG
+1190 DADVTHPYTAVAGSG
-1205 EFAAGEGYVG
+1205 EFAAGKGYVG
-1215 GAWGHH
+1215 GSWAHY

-1231 WIGAMTNQQVTDTIG
+1231 WAGAMANQQQITDTVG

>member
-1 MLLNRQV
+1 M
-8 IVISSS
+8 
-14 SVQGWAVGDSGGRRV
+14 

-36 LAAFV
+36 LAAAV
-41 LLIQPVATAAAYTA
+41 LLVQPVGVTVALPA
-55 VASGQDTGSD
+55 VAEAQNSGSSA
-65 GTTSLSA
+65 TTSLSP
-72 EATASQKAVAS
+72 EAAASQKAEAS

-89 DADRTEYTTTYA
+89 VDDRTEYATTYA

-113 TVPVRVHHD
+113 TVPVRVRQHD
-122 DGAWVSPDPSLE
+122 GSWVSPDPTLD
-134 VRSDGTVGPKA
+134 VRADGTVAPKA
-145 TVVDLAFSD
+145 AVVDLAFSD
-154 GGDGSGLVDIARG
+154 GGDGSRLVDITRG

-177 TLPKPTLDG
+177 TLPKPMLDG
-186 ASAVYADVLPGVD
+186 SSAVYTDVLPGVD

-215 KTPQAAADPELKK
+215 KTPQAASDPALKK
-228 VAFSLQSDGL
+228 VAFQLQSDGL
-238 TVASTSG
+238 TVAPTSG
-245 GGMTAVDDDARPVFS
+245 GGMTAVDDNARPVFA
-260 APAALMW
+260 APPALMW
-267 DSQGDATTSGSPTQL
+267 DSQGDGTTGGTGTQL
-282 ERTAAVTQASD
+282 ERTTAVTAASA
-293 PSPSATTDP
+293 PSPSATTAP
-302 STGTSAD
+302 STGTQDD

-315 DGDTS
+315 DGDAS

-326 VGTDS
+326 VSADS

-340 LANSDSSAYPLYIDP
+340 LANSDSGAFPVYIDP
-355 SVGLDQTAHT
+355 SIGLDQTAHT

-386 GTGHCSSWNGYYCGP
+386 GMGHCSSYGGYYCGP

-407 YFQFSPSSLAG
+407 YFQFSPSNLAG

-443 ERTSNISSSTTWS
+443 DRTSNISSSTTWS
-456 TRPSYLGVMASRD
+456 GRPSYLGTMASSN
-469 VSAGRGSLCDPSQP
+469 VSAGRSSACDPSQP

-492 SLTSTVGDFAAGKF
+492 SLTSAAGDLAAGKF
-506 SRLTLLLKARD
+506 SRLTLMLKARD
-517 ESDTSAW
+517 ETDTSAW

-530 AVLSVTYVGL
+530 AVLSVTYVAL
-540 PAAPTKAGIVEGSG
+540 PAVPTKAGIVEGSG

-561 TDPDVITDPTPS
+561 TDPDMIADPTPS

-589 LRAHY
+589 LRAHF
-594 YIQQRNSDGTWSV
+594 YIQQKNSDGSWSV

-622 TVLTYPSP
+622 GVLTYPSP
-630 ITLSEGPLYRLAVFS
+630 ITLSEGTVYRLAVFS

-652 ESYLESH
+652 ASYLESH
-659 STVTTKGWCY
+659 STVTTKDWCY
-669 FKVDTTA
+669 FKVDPTA

-681 ITFGSPYSECT
+681 VTIGSPYSECT
-692 ANACAPAGG
+692 ANACDPAGE
-701 PGVAGQFTFAPAS
+701 PGVVGQFTFSPAS
-714 GDTNAAYEYKL
+714 GDTNTAYEYKL
-725 ATSTAWSKPISG
+725 ATATAWSPPISASAASKG
-737 NKVTAGITPQ
+737 VGITPQ
-747 LAGTQQLQVRAQDS
+747 LAGTQQLQVRAEDS
-761 AQRWGAKTIVKF
+761 AGRWGAKTIVKF

-800 DTATEGTRHS
+800 DTATEGARHA

-815 QGAGWSSLARR
+815 SGAGWSSLARR
-826 GDQDRSL
+826 GDGDRSL

-868 LADGSDYR
+868 LADGSDFR
-876 TVVSETGSDG
+876 TVLSETGSDG

-918 AAAAGV
+918 ADVAGV
-924 PLKVWTHLTG
+924 PLKAWTHLTG
-934 VYNSKDRTI
+934 VYDSKARTI

-949 RLQGAPVALPGTS
+949 RMQGSPVALPSTS
-962 DATVT
+962 DATTT

-974 RVAFTPGSY
+974 RASFTPGSY

-990 VDEVAVWQRALTDD
+990 VDEVAVWQRVLTGDQI
-1004 EVATEDQLLDG
+1004 ATEDQLLDSNG
-1015 NNVPG
+1015 AAS

-1032 SGSTL
+1032 SGTTL
-1037 ADTTSGYG
+1037 ADSTSGYG
-1045 RTLTLAGG
+1045 RTLTLSGG

-1059 AVVLNGTDGA
+1059 AIVMNGTDGA
-1069 ATAPGPVL
+1069 ATSPGPVV

-1082 FTATTLVDIDRDALL
+1082 FSATTLVDVDRDALL
-1097 SKPVG
+1097 TANKPVG
-1102 YTAQVVGQRSADGSA
+1102 YTAQVVGQRSADGSD
-1117 WGFWYQLTGTDL
+1117 WGFWYQKTGTDI
-1129 DPDTDTTVPVG
+1129 DPDTDTTIPVG

-1148 TDGGFDGVV
+1148 TDGSFTGVV

-1190 GADAPHPYPAVAGSG
+1190 DAGVTHPYTAAAGSG
-1205 EFAAGEGYVG
+1205 DFAAGEGYVG
-1215 GAWGHH
+1215 GAWGHY

-1231 WIGAMTNQQVTDTIG
+1231 WTGAMANQQQIIDTIG

>member
-1 MLLNRQV
+1 MY
-8 IVISSS
+8 
-14 SVQGWAVGDSGGRRV
+14 
-29 RSSRTAW
+29 
-36 LAAFV
+36 
-41 LLIQPVATAAAYTA
+41 PAAADVRDGGSTTA
-55 VASGQDTGSD
+55 
-65 GTTSLSA
+65 TSLSP
-72 EATASQKAVAS
+72 EAAASQKAAAD
-83 GSAVEV
+83 GSPVEV
-89 DADRTEYTTTYA
+89 TDDRTEYATTYA

-106 TFTLDQS
+106 TFTQDQS
-113 TVPVRVHHD
+113 TVPVRVRQG
-122 DGAWVSPDPSLE
+122 DGSWTAPDPTLE
-134 VRSDGTVGPKA
+134 VRADGTVGPKA
-145 TVVDLAFSD
+145 AVVDLAFSD
-154 GGDGSGLVDIARG
+154 GGDGSGLVDITRG

-172 LGWPG
+172 LGWPE

-215 KTPQAAADPELKK
+215 KTPEAAADPGLTK

-238 TVASTSG
+238 TVAPTSG
-245 GGMTAVDDDARPVFS
+245 GGMTAVDGNARPVFT
-260 APAALMW
+260 APPALMW
-267 DSQGDATTSGSPTQL
+267 DSQGDATTTGTAAQL
-282 ERTAAVTQASD
+282 ERTDAATSTAD
-293 PSPSATTDP
+293 PSPSATTTEP
-302 STGTSAD
+302 STGTQDD

-315 DGDTS
+315 DGDAS

-326 VGTDS
+326 VSSDS
-331 LAVVPDAGM
+331 LAVVPDATLLG
-340 LANSDSSAYPLYIDP
+340 NTDSSAFPVYIDP

-365 YLRSDGVSDFNWGN
+365 YLRSDGVSDFNWSN
-379 GSNNEGK
+379 GSDNEGK
-386 GTGHCSSWNGYYCGP
+386 GTGHCSSWEGYYCGP

-407 YFQFSPSSLAG
+407 YFQFSPSGLAG

-443 ERTSNISSSTTWS
+443 ERTGNISSSTTWS
-456 TRPSYLGVMASRD
+456 TRPSNLGTMASRD
-469 VSAGRGSLCDPSQP
+469 VAAGRSSLCDPSQP

-492 SLTSTVGDFAAGKF
+492 SLTTAVGNFAAGKF
-506 SRLTLLLKARD
+506 SRLTLLVKARD
-517 ESDTSAW
+517 ETDTSAW
-524 KRFRND
+524 KRFRDD

-540 PAAPTKAGIVEGSG
+540 PGVPTKAGIVEGSG

-561 TDPDVITDPTPS
+561 TDPDVIADPTPS
-573 LSATVWTAT
+573 LSATAWTAT

-594 YIQQRNSDGTWSV
+594 YIQQKNSDGTWSV

-622 TVLTYPSP
+622 VVLTYPSP

-645 RSYYNSG
+645 RSYYDSG
-652 ESYLESH
+652 DSYLESH

-681 ITFGSPYSECT
+681 VTFGNPYSECT
-692 ANACAPAGG
+692 ANTCDAAGG
-701 PGVAGQFTFAPAS
+701 PGVVGQFTFLPAT
-714 GDTNAAYEYKL
+714 GDSNTAYEYKL
-725 ATSTAWSKPISG
+725 ATATTWSQPISG
-737 NKVTAGITPQ
+737 STVTKGITPQ

-761 AQRWGAKTIVKF
+761 AGRWGAKTIVKF

-787 DDAAPGSGVTTAA
+787 DDAAPGSAVSTAA
-800 DTATEGTRHS
+800 DTATEGTRHA

-815 QGAGWSSLARR
+815 SGSGWSSLARR
-826 GDQDRSL
+826 GDGDRSL
-833 WLNDTSDTTR
+833 WLNDTSDATR
-843 QSGYAATAAPAVN
+843 QSGYAATAAPVVN

-868 LADGSDYR
+868 LADGSDFR
-876 TVVSETGSDG
+876 TVLSETGSDG
-886 SGFALYYSP
+886 SGFTLYYSSSV
-895 GIQRWV
+895 QRWV
-901 FLWNWYENGVRK
+901 FLWSWYEGGVRK
-913 YLGAN
+913 YLGTN
-918 AAAAGV
+918 ADSAGV
-924 PLKVWTHLTG
+924 PLKTWTHLTG
-934 VYNSKDRTI
+934 VYNSDARTI

-949 RLQGAPVALPGTS
+949 RMQGSPVALPITS
-962 DATVT
+962 DATAT

-974 RVAFTPGSY
+974 RASFTPGTY
-983 VNYWRGR
+983 LNYWRGR

-1004 EVATEDQLLDG
+1004 EIATEDGLLDSNG
-1015 NNVPG
+1015 ASS

-1032 SGSTL
+1032 SGTTL

-1045 RTLTLAGG
+1045 RTLTLSGG

-1059 AVVLNGTDGA
+1059 SIVLNGTDGA
-1069 ATAPGPVL
+1069 ATSPAPVL

-1082 FTATTLVDIDRDALL
+1082 FTATTLVDVDSDALL
-1097 SKPVG
+1097 TKSVG
-1102 YTAQVVGQRSADGSA
+1102 YTAQVIGQRDADGSS

-1129 DPDTDTTVPVG
+1129 DPDTDTTIPVG

-1148 TDGGFDGVV
+1148 TDGSFDGVV

-1169 MTGTYDAPSGT
+1169 MTGAYDAPSGT

-1190 GADAPHPYPAVAGSG
+1190 GFDVTHPYTAAAGSG
-1205 EFAAGEGYVG
+1205 EFAAGEGYTG
-1215 GAWGHH
+1215 GAWGHY
-1221 LPGKITDIRL
+1221 LPGKISDIRL
-1231 WIGAMTNQQVTDTIG
+1231 WAGAMAGPQQIIDTIG